1 MKDSK
6 TIILEMLK
14 DGRID
19 VEEARA
25 LLNSIEDT
33 KEKKYSS
40 FEDEMASILKNLS
53 ETSKDLAMKLKTYL
67 EGLDYDDIKSKASS
81 AIDTVIKAIKDIRI
95 NL

>member
-19 VEEARA
+19 VDEAMA

-40 FEDEMASILKNLS
+40 FEDEMAGILKNLS
-53 ETSKDLAMKLKTYL
+53 ETSKDLAMKLKAYL
-67 EGLDYDDIKSKASS
+67 EGLDYEDIKAKASS

>member
-19 VEEARA
+19 VEEAMA

-33 KEKKYSS
+33 AEKKYSS
-40 FEDEMASILKNLS
+40 FEDEMSSILKNLS
-53 ETSKDLAMKLKTYL
+53 ETSKDLAMKLKDYL
-67 EGLDYDDIKSKASS
+67 EGLDYDDIKNKATS
-81 AIDTVIKAIKDIRI
+81 AIDAVIKAIKDIRI
-95 NL
+95 NF

>member
-6 TIILEMLK
+6 RIILEMLK

-19 VEEARA
+19 EDEAMA

-33 KEKKYSS
+33 AEKKYSS

-53 ETSKDLAMKLKTYL
+53 ETSKDLAMKLKAYL
-67 EGLDYDDIKSKASS
+67 EGLDYEDIKNKTSS
-81 AIDTVIKAIKDIRI
+81 AIDAVIKAIKDIRI

>member
-6 TIILEMLK
+6 TIILEMLQ
-14 DGRID
+14 DGRIN
-19 VEEARA
+19 VEEAMG

-53 ETSKDLAMKLKTYL
+53 ETSKDLAMKLKAYL
-67 EGLDYDDIKSKASS
+67 EGLDYEDIKNKTTS
-81 AIDTVIKAIKDIRI
+81 AIDAVIKAIKDIRI

>member
-6 TIILEMLK
+6 KIILEMLK

-19 VEEARA
+19 VEEAMA

-33 KEKKYSS
+33 AEKKYSS

-53 ETSKDLAMKLKTYL
+53 KTSQDLAMKLKAYL
-67 EGLDYDDIKSKASS
+67 EGLDYEEIKNKTTS
-81 AIDTVIKAIKDIRI
+81 AIDAVIKAIKDIRI

>member
-6 TIILEMLK
+6 RIILEMLK

-19 VEEARA
+19 EDEAMA

-33 KEKKYSS
+33 AEKKYSS

-53 ETSKDLAMKLKTYL
+53 ETSKDLAMKLKAYL
-67 EGLDYDDIKSKASS
+67 EGLNYEDIKNKTSS
-81 AIDTVIKAIKDIRI
+81 AIDAVIKAIKDIRI